1 MSPLHQVSRREPG
14 PSATLGAPA
23 AFPSVPPSPGAG
35 SVAGK
40 AVDAAFGAPAGV
52 LVEVR
57 TRTTGIV
64 GATADGAGSS
74 LPWMTT
80 NGPSFASDLVRPRLG
95 CDTRSRDVS
104 PGSGANDESG
114 TPERSGWSWRVRM
127 GADLAGDGRLSER
140 AGWSWRVRA
149 RAARALGDH
158 RPSERSGWSWLP
170 AGAGC

>member
-1 MSPLHQVSRREPG
+1 MSPLHKVSRRG
-14 PSATLGAPA
+14 TRPSSTLGGPA
-23 AFPSVPPSPGAG
+23 ALPSVPPSAAG
-35 SVAGK
+35 L
-40 AVDAAFGAPAGV
+40 
-52 LVEVR
+52 LVHVR
-57 TRTTGIV
+57 TRATGIV
-64 GATADGAGSS
+64 GATADGAGLS

-104 PGSGANDESG
+104 PEPGAKDESG

-127 GADLAGDGRLSER
+127 GADLTGDGRLSER
-140 AGWSWRVRA
+140 AGWSWRA
-149 RAARALGDH
+149 RAWVARATGDD